1 MSMDDETSSWLHGFA
16 SGVAACSVGAYL
28 LARRAQRDRQP
39 ALIDEDGTVIPLE

>member
-1 MSMDDETSSWLHGFA
+1 MDEDTSTWLHGFA

-28 LARRAQRDRQP
+28 LAKRARHERQP